1 VQQPTFDDTNSRVF
15 EFESD
20 AQGAAMREMST
31 TSLPYVE

>member
-1 VQQPTFDDTNSRVF
+1 VF